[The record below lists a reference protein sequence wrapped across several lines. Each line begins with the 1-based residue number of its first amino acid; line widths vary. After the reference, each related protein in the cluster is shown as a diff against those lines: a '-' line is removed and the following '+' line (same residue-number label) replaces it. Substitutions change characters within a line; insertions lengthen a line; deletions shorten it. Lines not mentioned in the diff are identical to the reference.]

1 VSQNQRVG
9 AKNRRTAARS
19 REKKRQELLDK
30 QTENDRLSKLKNELA
45 AELEA
50 ADEILQIL
58 RTEFVYDHVPDHDN
72 DYKGV

>member
-58 RTEFVYDHVPDHDN
+58 RTEFVYDRVPDHDN